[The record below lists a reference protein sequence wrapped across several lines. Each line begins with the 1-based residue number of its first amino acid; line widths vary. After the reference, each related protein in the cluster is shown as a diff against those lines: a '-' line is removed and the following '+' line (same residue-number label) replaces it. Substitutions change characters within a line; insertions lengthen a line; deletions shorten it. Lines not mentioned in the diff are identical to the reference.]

1 MAFFGH
7 ILDVDLSTGKMS
19 LSPYPAELT
28 WKILGGRGFN
38 AWFLYHN
45 IPAGTNPLGSKNI
58 LVFSCGVLTGT
69 AAPASSRLHI
79 GALSPLTGLLGSSNI
94 GGDFGAKLRSA
105 GIQSL
110 IIRGRAAKPVTLSVG
125 EDKIELIDAKA
136 LWGMDTWKTQERIRN
151 DRGYEKAA
159 IVTIGPGGENG
170 ARFACIMSDRDHSAG
185 RTGMGAVMGS
195 KNLKAI
201 IIKDKKKSPIPV
213 SRHNGHNSIK
223 HYLKRIKRSPE
234 FPTTSKYGGAGYIKW
249 ADDMGILATRNY
261 RENHFEGVDLLDGRR
276 LEKYKTRSRGCHRC
290 PVRCKAELEFADGRF
305 RKAKAIRPEF
315 EPMISLGSKCGLSN
329 LEEVVFLDNLCS
341 RLGLD
346 NISAGSAIAFA
357 MDLWERGILTLDDTH
372 GMDLTWGNSQTME
385 TLIRQMAYRKGLGAI
400 LCQGIRRAAQIFGRG
415 SERFAPHVKGLELP
429 GYHPYEIMGT
439 ALGCAISNRGG
450 DFNDI
455 YATLEYRWSSER
467 ATKEFETPMSTDIRA
482 IHGKAPLVKRAM
494 MVTIVMDCL
503 GLCKVPALC
512 LIGDFDLKGEAALTT
527 DLTGWSVNAKMLFA
541 IGERIATLE
550 RLFNYR
556 HGKGRADDRL
566 PDMFFEKDYT
576 PGEEPIQPA
585 MWMEPMK
592 QAFYKIM
599 GWDEQGWPKEEK
611 LKELGLWED
620 IERLKNWR
628 ITSDSVIP

>member
-1 MAFFGH
+1 MAFLGH
-7 ILDVDLSTGKMS
+7 ILDVDLSTGKWS
-19 LSPYPAELT
+19 LSPYPTELI

-38 AWFLYHN
+38 AWFLYQS
-45 IPAGTNPLGSKNI
+45 IPVDTGPLGPTNI
-58 LVFSCGVLTGT
+58 LIFSCGVLTGT

-79 GALSPLTGLLGSSNI
+79 GALSPLTGLLGSSNV

-105 GIQSL
+105 DIQSL
-110 IIRGRAAKPVTLSVG
+110 IIRGRASKPVTLLLDEGQV
-125 EDKIELIDAKA
+125 EILDAKA
-136 LWGMDTWKTQERIRN
+136 LWGMDTWKTQEIIRN
-151 DRGYEKAA
+151 ELGYEKSA
-159 IVTIGPGGENG
+159 IVAIGPGGENG
-170 ARFACIMSDRDHSAG
+170 ALFACIMSDRDHSAG

-201 IIKDKKKSPIPV
+201 VIKDHKKNPASA
-213 SRHNGHNSIK
+213 SRRNSHNSIK
-223 HYLKRIKRSPE
+223 RYLKQIKSSPE
-234 FPTTSKYGGAGYIKW
+234 FATTSKYGGAGYIKW

-261 RENHFEGVDLLDGRR
+261 RENHFEEVDLLDGRR
-276 LEKYKTRSRGCHRC
+276 LEKYKTRSNGCHRC
-290 PVRCKAELEFADGRF
+290 PVHCKAELEFTNGRF
-305 RKAKAIRPEF
+305 KGANAIRPEF
-315 EPMISLGSKCGLSN
+315 EPMISLGSKCGLSD

-346 NISAGSAIAFA
+346 NISAGSAIAFV
-357 MDLWERGILTLDDTH
+357 MDLWERGILTLEDTS
-372 GMDLTWGNSQTME
+372 GMDLTWGNSEAME
-385 TLIRQMAYRKGLGAI
+385 TLIRQMAYREGLGAT

-455 YATLEYRWSSER
+455 YATLEYRWSSEK
-467 ATKEFETPMSTDIRA
+467 ATKEFETQMTTDIRA
-482 IHGKAPLVKRAM
+482 IQGKAPLVKRAM
-494 MVTIVMDCL
+494 IVTIVLDCL

-512 LIGDFDLKGEAALTT
+512 LIGAFDLKGEAALTT
-527 DLTGWSVNAKMLFA
+527 DLIGWSVDEKMLFE

-550 RLFNYR
+550 RVFNYR

-566 PDMFFEKDYT
+566 PDMFFEKEYT
-576 PGEEPIQPA
+576 PGEEPSQPA

-611 LKELGLWED
+611 LKDLGLWGD
-620 IERLKNWR
+620 IEWSKKGKK
-628 ITSDSVIP
+628 